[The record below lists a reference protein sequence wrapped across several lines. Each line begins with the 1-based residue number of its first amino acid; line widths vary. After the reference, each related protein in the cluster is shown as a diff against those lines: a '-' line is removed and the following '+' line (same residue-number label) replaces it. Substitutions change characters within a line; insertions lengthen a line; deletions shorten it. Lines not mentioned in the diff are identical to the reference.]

1 MLPIPCKFVCKP
13 CSTTIKILLW
23 TRELKGSDP
32 VAWKKEKG
40 KEVAGSEAMDELKE
54 EEERAAEMEQNRAST
69 SCGGGEAME
78 EETEVKEI
86 EDSEER
92 IVEKVDELK
101 VEEER
106 SEEGRCRCV
115 CKPRGTTIQILSR
128 TVPNGLDP
136 VLGKK
141 EVTRLLPIVMVL
153 ILVLFGTIPFVLVL
167 S

>member
-23 TRELKGSDP
+23 TRELKSSDP

-115 CKPRGTTIQILSR
+115 FKPRGTTIQILSR